1 MQMVKKI
8 FVILVAFWIATIL
21 LAPKRDLYFFAQK
34 KLQESEILLKAET
47 IEETPFGVTLEKLRL
62 SYNGLTLGTWKE
74 VRIWSLIFYSEID
87 AKDFIPSAM
96 LQYLFDGKI
105 GKMRLR
111 YSLLHP
117 KRIMLIL
124 SGTLGTA
131 RGWIDVKKRIIFLQW
146 TKIGK
151 LGSLQKYMKRDKR
164 GWYYERRF

>member
-8 FVILVAFWIATIL
+8 LVILVAFWIATIL

-47 IEETPFGVTLEKLRL
+47 IEETPFGVMLKKLRL

-117 KRIMLIL
+117 KRITLIL